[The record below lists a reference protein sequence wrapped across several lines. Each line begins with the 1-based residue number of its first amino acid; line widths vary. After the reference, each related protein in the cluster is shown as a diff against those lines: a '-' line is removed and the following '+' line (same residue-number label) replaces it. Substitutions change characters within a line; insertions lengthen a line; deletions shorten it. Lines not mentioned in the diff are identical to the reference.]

1 MNKKSFYL
9 VCYDKKINEF
19 IVQYIID
26 ILYLETIVIK
36 N

>member
-26 ILYLETIVIK
+26 VYIKYL
-36 N
+36 